1 MLQQVIIV
9 TVQKIGQKLLF
20 FMYESHL
27 ATETSVV
34 VSGNVISCH
43 YMI

>member
-1 MLQQVIIV
+1 MLQRVIVV
-9 TVQKIGQKLLF
+9 TVQKIGPKLLF
-20 FMYESHL
+20 FMHGSHL